1 MSVKTFKVLN
11 RKLYIPPVRDI
22 DLQEVNIMTN
32 TTHLYQTG
40 ENIQKLQKKTD
51 ILEKDIQN
59 IIEKDMETYL
69 GVRFL
74 VTEYRTGKK
83 HGGIIDS
90 LGIDENNVPVIIEY
104 KRNIDS
110 GAAIQGLFYLSWLM
124 DHKSEFELAVQ
135 EKLGREV
142 SQNIDW
148 SEPRVICIA
157 NDFKKYVIG
166 AIGYMGPNIELMQY
180 QLFDNGMMIIEDVHT
195 KNNDTSMTDP
205 VRIRDVTKVRKG
217 YNKCNDVIKGVFK
230 DMKEFLSEYDDT
242 IEMKATQNYVGFTT
256 HHRNFAIV
264 KFIPKKENGYLRV
277 AVKIDVD
284 SIEIE
289 DGFTK
294 DMRQI
299 YTNETLDIFIRNTD
313 DLEKA
318 KELIIKSYNSI

>member
-40 ENIQKLQKKTD
+40 ENIQKIQEKTD
-51 ILEKDIQN
+51 ILEKDVQT

-124 DHKSEFELAVQ
+124 DHKSEFKLAVQ
-135 EKLGREV
+135 EKLGKDV
-142 SQNIDW
+142 SENIDW

-180 QLFDNGMMIIEDVHT
+180 RLFNNGMLIIEDVYTRNTNNTGTSKSDILYSSTTDERLKRCNDTIREVYGDLKQFLVNLDTTVKVKET
-195 KNNDTSMTDP
+195 KNYTAFRT
-205 VRIRDVTKVRKG
+205 G
-217 YNKCNDVIKGVFK
+217 
-230 DMKEFLSEYDDT
+230 
-242 IEMKATQNYVGFTT
+242 
-256 HHRNFAIV
+256 RNFAV
-264 KFIPKKENGYLRV
+264 
-277 AVKIDVD
+277 VKIFSKDGNIRIGANINPD
-284 SIEIE
+284 MITLE
-289 DGFTK
+289 DGFTE
-294 DMRQI
+294 DAR
-299 YTNETLDIFIRNTD
+299 DIHGNDGPLHITIRTPA

-318 KELIIKSYNSI
+318 KPILVRSFDNS